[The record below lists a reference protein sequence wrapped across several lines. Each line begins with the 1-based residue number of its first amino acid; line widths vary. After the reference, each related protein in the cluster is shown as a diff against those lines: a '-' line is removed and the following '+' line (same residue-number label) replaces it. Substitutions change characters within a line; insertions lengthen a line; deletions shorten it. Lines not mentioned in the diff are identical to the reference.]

1 MRQQY
6 GDDVA
11 EALFEGLSQEPSVS
25 IRLNP
30 WKKTPQPLH
39 FETSQKLGGDGMM
52 QPNGEL
58 CIMNCAL
65 SPVAWCP
72 DAYYLSERPNF
83 TADPLLHAGVYYVQE
98 AGSMY
103 LAEMLRKY
111 IQPPQ
116 PPRGSKIAGAA
127 ELTSPCVQPA
137 YSPSGA
143 GGAVAGKPLVALDLC
158 AAPGGKSTLLRSL
171 LPEGSLLVSNE
182 PMPKRAQVLA
192 ENIIKWGH
200 PACVVTRN
208 YPADF
213 SPFVEQFDL
222 IVTDVPCSGEGMFRK
237 DEGAIRDWSLENV
250 DTCWRRQRSI
260 LSDIWP
266 CLKPGGLLIYSTC
279 TFNRFEDEDNV
290 AWIAKELGAEVL
302 EDRHFLPGR
311 DKGEG
316 FYIAALRKT
325 PQTKTQTPH
334 PPVGGDIPREL
345 MQNASLKNGVR
356 PHFAPNPCTCSQP
369 SSVMSPP
376 KGGWGVLELKDKV
389 VLYPAAHAALMQKME
404 RSLHCLV
411 SGVVMKE
418 KGVKDWVPSHQ
429 YAMSLAYERGC
440 YPEYELSREEAIAYL
455 RREALRIDAPKGY
468 VLVTYQGV
476 PLGFVKSV
484 GNRANNLYPQEWRI
498 RSTYV

>member
-6 GDDVA
+6 GDEVA
-11 EALFEGLSQEPSVS
+11 EALFEGLSDEPSVS

-30 WKKTPQPLH
+30 WKSAMTNGVRPHLLHSPFQPV
-39 FETSQKLGGDGMM
+39 
-52 QPNGEL
+52 P
-58 CIMNCAL
+58 
-65 SPVAWCP
+65 WCP

-103 LAEMLRKY
+103 LAEMLCQFMPKD
-111 IQPPQ
+111 
-116 PPRGSKIAGAA
+116 KA
-127 ELTSPCVQPA
+127 
-137 YSPSGA
+137 
-143 GGAVAGKPLVALDLC
+143 LVALDLC

-192 ENIIKWGH
+192 ENITKWGH

-213 SPFVEQFDL
+213 APFVNQFDL
-222 IVTDVPCSGEGMFRK
+222 LVTDVPCSGEGMFRK
-237 DEGAIRDWSLENV
+237 DEGAILDWSLENV
-250 DTCWRRQRSI
+250 ETCWRRQRDI
-260 LSDIWP
+260 LSDIWST
-266 CLKPGGLLIYSTC
+266 LKPGGLLIYSTC

-290 AWIAKELGAEVL
+290 AWIASHLGAEIL
-302 EDRHFLPGR
+302 ADRHFLPGR
-311 DKGEG
+311 DRGEG
-316 FYIAALRKT
+316 FYIAALRKESDSSFAKET
-325 PQTKTQTPH
+325 EERLQTAFTGEAVVRVTTKDAVTLYPEAH
-334 PPVGGDIPREL
+334 AVL
-345 MQNASLKNGVR
+345 MQR
-356 PHFAPNPCTCSQP
+356 
-369 SSVMSPP
+369 
-376 KGGWGVLELKDKV
+376 
-389 VLYPAAHAALMQKME
+389 MQ

-411 SGVVMKE
+411 CGVVEKE

-429 YAMSLAYERGC
+429 YAMSLAYEHGT
-440 YPEYELSREEAIAYL
+440 YPEYELTREEAIAYL

-484 GNRANNLYPQEWRI
+484 GGRANNLYPQEWRI
-498 RSTYV
+498 RTTHIS

>member
-1 MRQQY
+1 MELPMDFCTLMRQQY
-6 GDDVA
+6 GDVVA
-11 EALFEGLSQEPSVS
+11 EALFEGLSDEPSVS

-30 WKKTPQPLH
+30 WKSAMTNGVRPHLLHSPFQPV
-39 FETSQKLGGDGMM
+39 
-52 QPNGEL
+52 P
-58 CIMNCAL
+58 
-65 SPVAWCP
+65 WCP

-103 LAEMLRKY
+103 LAEMLRQFMPKD
-111 IQPPQ
+111 
-116 PPRGSKIAGAA
+116 KA
-127 ELTSPCVQPA
+127 
-137 YSPSGA
+137 
-143 GGAVAGKPLVALDLC
+143 LVALDLC

-192 ENIIKWGH
+192 ENITKWGH

-213 SPFVEQFDL
+213 APFVNQFDL

-250 DTCWRRQRSI
+250 ETCWRRQRDI

-266 CLKPGGLLIYSTC
+266 TLKPGGLLIYSTC

-290 AWIAKELGAEVL
+290 AWIASHLGAEIL
-302 EDRHFLPGR
+302 ADRHFLPGR
-311 DKGEG
+311 DRGEG
-316 FYIAALRKT
+316 FYIAALRKESDSSFT
-325 PQTKTQTPH
+325 KETEERLQTAFTGEAVVRVTTKDTVTLYPEAH
-334 PPVGGDIPREL
+334 AVL
-345 MQNASLKNGVR
+345 MQR
-356 PHFAPNPCTCSQP
+356 
-369 SSVMSPP
+369 
-376 KGGWGVLELKDKV
+376 
-389 VLYPAAHAALMQKME
+389 MQK
-404 RSLHCLV
+404 SLHCLV
-411 SGVVMKE
+411 CGVVEKE

-429 YAMSLAYERGC
+429 YAMSLAYEHGT
-440 YPEYELSREEAIAYL
+440 YPEYELTREEAIAYL

-484 GNRANNLYPQEWRI
+484 GGRANNLYPQEWRI
-498 RSTYV
+498 RTTHIS

>member
-6 GDDVA
+6 GDEVA
-11 EALFEGLSQEPSVS
+11 EALFEGLSDEPSVS

-30 WKKTPQPLH
+30 WKSAMT
-39 FETSQKLGGDGMM
+39 
-52 QPNGEL
+52 NGV
-58 CIMNCAL
+58 
-65 SPVAWCP
+65 SPHLLEPVPWCP

-103 LAEMLRKY
+103 LAEMLRQY
-111 IQPPQ
+111 MPSIQRAGVSASL
-116 PPRGSKIAGAA
+116 PREGQ
-127 ELTSPCVQPA
+127 E
-137 YSPSGA
+137 
-143 GGAVAGKPLVALDLC
+143 GGVPLVALDLC

-192 ENIIKWGH
+192 ENITKWGH
-200 PACVVTRN
+200 PASVVTRN

-213 SPFVEQFDL
+213 APFVNQFDL
-222 IVTDVPCSGEGMFRK
+222 LVTDVPCSGEGMFRK

-250 DTCWRRQRSI
+250 ETCWRRQRDI

-266 CLKPGGLLIYSTC
+266 TLKPGGLLIYSTC

-290 AWIAKELGAEVL
+290 AWIASHLGAEIL
-302 EDRHFLPGR
+302 ADRHFLPGR
-311 DKGEG
+311 DRGEG
-316 FYIAALRKT
+316 FYIAALRKESDSSFAKET
-325 PQTKTQTPH
+325 EERLQTAFTGEAVVRVTTKDTVTLYPEAH
-334 PPVGGDIPREL
+334 AVL
-345 MQNASLKNGVR
+345 MQR
-356 PHFAPNPCTCSQP
+356 
-369 SSVMSPP
+369 
-376 KGGWGVLELKDKV
+376 
-389 VLYPAAHAALMQKME
+389 MQK
-404 RSLHCLV
+404 SLHCLV
-411 SGVVMKE
+411 CGVVEKE

-429 YAMSLAYERGC
+429 YAMSLAYEHGT
-440 YPEYELSREEAIAYL
+440 YPEYELTREEAIAYL

-484 GNRANNLYPQEWRI
+484 GGRANNLYPQEWRI
-498 RSTYV
+498 RTTHIS

>member
-1 MRQQY
+1 MDFCTLMRQQY
-6 GDDVA
+6 GDVVA
-11 EALFEGLSQEPSVS
+11 EALFEGLSDEPSVS

-30 WKKTPQPLH
+30 WKSAMTNGVRPHLLHSPFQPV
-39 FETSQKLGGDGMM
+39 
-52 QPNGEL
+52 P
-58 CIMNCAL
+58 
-65 SPVAWCP
+65 WCP

-103 LAEMLRKY
+103 LAEMLRQFMPKD
-111 IQPPQ
+111 
-116 PPRGSKIAGAA
+116 KA
-127 ELTSPCVQPA
+127 
-137 YSPSGA
+137 
-143 GGAVAGKPLVALDLC
+143 LVALDLC

-192 ENIIKWGH
+192 ENITKWGH

-213 SPFVEQFDL
+213 APFVNQFDL

-250 DTCWRRQRSI
+250 ETCWRRQRDI

-266 CLKPGGLLIYSTC
+266 TLKPGGLLIYSTC

-290 AWIAKELGAEVL
+290 AWIASHLGAEIL
-302 EDRHFLPGR
+302 ADRHFLPGR
-311 DKGEG
+311 DRGEG
-316 FYIAALRKT
+316 FYIAALRKESDSSFT
-325 PQTKTQTPH
+325 KETEERLQTAFTGEAVVRVTTKDTVTLYPEAH
-334 PPVGGDIPREL
+334 AVL
-345 MQNASLKNGVR
+345 MQRMRK
-356 PHFAPNPCTCSQP
+356 
-369 SSVMSPP
+369 
-376 KGGWGVLELKDKV
+376 
-389 VLYPAAHAALMQKME
+389 
-404 RSLHCLV
+404 SLHCLV
-411 SGVVMKE
+411 CGVVEKE

-429 YAMSLAYERGC
+429 YAMSLAYEHGT
-440 YPEYELSREEAIAYL
+440 YPEYELTREEAIAYL

-484 GNRANNLYPQEWRI
+484 GGRANNLYPQEWRI
-498 RSTYV
+498 RTTHIS

>member
-1 MRQQY
+1 MTDNLECEDMELPEEFCTLMRQQY
-6 GDDVA
+6 GNEIA
-11 EALFEGLSQEPSVS
+11 EALFKGLSEEPSVS

-30 WKKTPQPLH
+30 WKKPPQSP
-39 FETSQKLGGDGMM
+39 EGGDITG
-52 QPNGEL
+52 GADAVSS
-58 CIMNCAL
+58 IINCQF
-65 SPVAWCP
+65 SIGDKVAWCP
-72 DAYYLSERPNF
+72 DAYYLSDRPNF

-111 IQPPQ
+111 MPSIQRADVSTPLPLWEGQ
-116 PPRGSKIAGAA
+116 GGGSSLI
-127 ELTSPCVQPA
+127 
-137 YSPSGA
+137 
-143 GGAVAGKPLVALDLC
+143 ALDLC

-192 ENIIKWGH
+192 ENITKWGH

-250 DTCWRRQRSI
+250 ETCWRRQRDI
-260 LSDIWP
+260 VQDIWP

-290 AWIAKELGAEVL
+290 AWIARELGAEVL
-302 EDRHFLPGR
+302 GDRHFLPGR

-316 FYIAALRKT
+316 FYIAALRRT
-325 PQTKTQTPH
+325 PQ
-334 PPVGGDIPREL
+334 PPKGGDIPRERKSSCDVQNGV
-345 MQNASLKNGVR
+345 MQNGVR
-356 PHFAPNPCTCSQP
+356 PHFA
-369 SSVMSPP
+369 VR
-376 KGGWGVLELKDKV
+376 ELKDKV
-389 VLYPAAHAALMQKME
+389 VLYPAEHAALMQKLE
-404 RSLHCLV
+404 RGLHCLLC
-411 SGVVMKE
+411 GVVMKE

-429 YAMSLAYERGC
+429 YAMSLAYERDS
-440 YPEYELSREEAIAYL
+440 YPEYELTHDEAIAYL
-455 RREALRIDAPKGY
+455 RHEALRINAPRGY

-498 RSTYV
+498 RSTYLK